1 MNSKENSMTLYDT
14 LFDKMLKVSRWDA
27 DYIKNTP
34 PPPKK
39 KKKKK
44 KYMRP
49 LNNSHQLVE
58 SLRNVT
64 FKIQE
69 FSDSKFLSTS
79 ISWKRH
85 SVILKS

>member
-14 LFDKMLKVSRWDA
+14 LFDKCSRFQGEMPIILKIR
-27 DYIKNTP
+27 P
-34 PPPKK
+34 PPQK